1 MKTKLSIILT
11 ALAVSMIFSAVPT
24 VLADSQLDSLVNI
37 AAQARTQVKLQLDR
51 ADNVPDDIK
60 ALYEQGNSET
70 ELLINSVK
78 QQDVAQSKQHFLS
91 AMKIFKQISMTFS
104 STQTAPKAA
113 TAPQIMQT
121 KQAPSTAD
129 IDYKTSI
136 SRMENY
142 VNTLKGLVAKNNI
155 SIDFTMLDELI
166 QNAKADIA
174 KGDMISVEK
183 TYDELKTA
191 ITNTQNLIKEKT
203 NQKLV
208 DRAKS
213 FANEYIVRIDALI
226 NNAKELGISDDDV
239 AKLKQVKESLS
250 TTNDPSQIIVKIQ
263 RIITINVDIKDS
275 RNQRATPEVN
285 RPDTLTGSIRTE
297 NASEKAMA
305 QDQNVKQEQKQR
317 ETKAQNSSQIG
328 KLEARLAKLESSI
341 DDNIQPKFDS
351 AKSLLS
357 KLKTQTS
364 SDIDQRIL
372 KSLDALIREIE
383 DYVDFQNA
391 KGDSDNTDQNI
402 PTNSDKTDTKNPT
415 DSDKPNLKPK
425 RLQDQKNQ

>member
-1 MKTKLSIILT
+1 
-11 ALAVSMIFSAVPT
+11 MIFSAMPA

-37 AAQARTQVKLQLDR
+37 ASQARTQVKLQLDR

-70 ELLINSVK
+70 ELLMNSAK

-104 STQTAPKAA
+104 STQTPKAA
-113 TAPQIMQT
+113 TAPQIMQA
-121 KQAPSTAD
+121 KQATPTAD
-129 IDYKTSI
+129 INYKTSI

-142 VNTLKGLVAKNNI
+142 VDLLKGLVAKNNI
-155 SIDFTMLDELI
+155 SIDFTKLDELI

-191 ITNTQNLIKEKT
+191 ITDTQNLIREKT
-203 NQKLV
+203 NQKLL

-213 FANEYIVRIDALI
+213 FANEYIVKIDALI

-250 TTNDPSQIIVKIQ
+250 TTNDPSQIIIKVQ

-275 RNQRATPEVN
+275 KNQRIISEAN
-285 RPDTLTGSIRTE
+285 RPTVQDDSIKTE
-297 NASEKAMA
+297 NATEKALT
-305 QDQNVKQEQKQR
+305 QDQNAKQEQKQR
-317 ETKAQNSSQIG
+317 ETKVQNSSQFG
-328 KLEARLAKLESSI
+328 RLEARLAKLESSV

-372 KSLDALIREIE
+372 KSLDSLIREIE
-383 DYVDFQNA
+383 SYVDFQNA
-391 KGDSDNTDQNI
+391 KGDLDNTNQNT
-402 PTNSDKTDTKNPT
+402 PTNSDKTDTKNPS

-425 RLQDQKNQ
+425 RLDQKNQ

>member
-11 ALAVSMIFSAVPT
+11 ALVASMIFSVMPA

-37 AAQARTQVKLQLDR
+37 ASQARTQVKLQLDR
-51 ADNVPDDIK
+51 ADNVPDDVK

-70 ELLINSVK
+70 ELLMNSVK

-104 STQTAPKAA
+104 STQTPKAA
-113 TAPQIMQT
+113 TTPQIMQA
-121 KQAPSTAD
+121 KQATPAAD

-155 SIDFTMLDELI
+155 SIDFTKLDELI
-166 QNAKADIA
+166 QNAKAGIV
-174 KGDMISVEK
+174 KGDMPSVEK

-191 ITNTQNLIKEKT
+191 ITDTQNLIKEKT
-203 NQKLV
+203 NQKLL

-213 FANEYIVRIDALI
+213 FANEYIVKIDALI

-250 TTNDPSQIIVKIQ
+250 TTNDPSQIIIKVQ

-275 RNQRATPEVN
+275 KNQRIISEAN
-285 RPDTLTGSIRTE
+285 RPTVQDDSIKTE
-297 NASEKAMA
+297 NATEKALT
-305 QDQNVKQEQKQR
+305 QDQNAKQEQKQR
-317 ETKAQNSSQIG
+317 ETKVQNSSQIG
-328 KLEARLAKLESSI
+328 RLEARLAKLESSI

-357 KLKTQTS
+357 KLKTHTS

-383 DYVDFQNA
+383 SYVDFQNA
-391 KGDSDNTDQNI
+391 KGDSDNTNQNT
-402 PTNSDKTDTKNPT
+402 PTNSDKTDTKNPS

-425 RLQDQKNQ
+425 RLDQKNQ

>member
-1 MKTKLSIILT
+1 MKTKLSIILS
-11 ALAVSMIFSAVPT
+11 ALAVSMIFSAMPAA
-24 VLADSQLDSLVNI
+24 LADSQLDSLVNI
-37 AAQARTQVKLQLDR
+37 ATQARTQVKLQLDR

-70 ELLINSVK
+70 ELLINSAK
-78 QQDVAQSKQHFLS
+78 QQNVAQAKQHFLS

-104 STQTAPKAA
+104 STQSAPKD
-113 TAPQIMQT
+113 TVPQVMQA
-121 KQAPSTAD
+121 KQALPTD
-129 IDYKTSI
+129 IDYKTSV

-142 VNTLKGLVAKNNI
+142 VDLLKGLVAKNNI
-155 SIDFTMLDELI
+155 SVDFTKLNELI
-166 QNAKADIA
+166 KNAKADIA

-191 ITNTQNLIKEKT
+191 ITDTQNLIREKT

-213 FANEYIVRIDALI
+213 FANEYIVKIDALI

-239 AKLKQVKESLS
+239 AKLKQVRESLS
-250 TTNDPSQIIVKIQ
+250 TTNDPSQIIVKVQ

-275 RNQRATPEVN
+275 KNQRATLEAN
-285 RPDTLTGSIRTE
+285 RPTVQSDSVKTE
-297 NASEKAMA
+297 NASEKAST
-305 QDQNVKQEQKQR
+305 QDQSIKQEQNQR

-328 KLEARLAKLESSI
+328 RLEARLANLEASI

-351 AKSLLS
+351 AKSLLI
-357 KLKTQTS
+357 KLKNQAS
-364 SDIDQRIL
+364 SDIDQRML

-383 DYVDFQNA
+383 NYVDFQNA
-391 KGDSDNTDQNI
+391 KGDSDNTDQNT

-425 RLQDQKNQ
+425 RPQDQKTQ

>member
-11 ALAVSMIFSAVPT
+11 ALAVSMIFSAMPAA
-24 VLADSQLDSLVNI
+24 LADSQLDSLVNI
-37 AAQARTQVKLQLDR
+37 ATQARTQVKLQLDR

-70 ELLINSVK
+70 ELLINSAK
-78 QQDVAQSKQHFLS
+78 QQNVAQAKQHFLS

-104 STQTAPKAA
+104 STQSAPKD
-113 TAPQIMQT
+113 TVPQIMQA
-121 KQAPSTAD
+121 KQAPPTAG
-129 IDYKTSI
+129 IDYKTSV

-142 VNTLKGLVAKNNI
+142 VDLLKGLVAKNNI
-155 SIDFTMLDELI
+155 SVDFTKLDELTK
-166 QNAKADIA
+166 NAKADIA

-191 ITNTQNLIKEKT
+191 ITDTQNLIKEKT

-213 FANEYIVRIDALI
+213 FANEYIVKIDALI

-239 AKLKQVKESLS
+239 AKLKQVRESLS
-250 TTNDPSQIIVKIQ
+250 TTNDPSQIIVKVQ

-275 RNQRATPEVN
+275 KNQRAALEAN
-285 RPDTLTGSIRTE
+285 RLTVQADSVKTE
-297 NASEKAMA
+297 NASEKAST
-305 QDQNVKQEQKQR
+305 QDQSIKQEQKQR

-328 KLEARLAKLESSI
+328 RLEARLANLEASI

-351 AKSLLS
+351 AKSLLI
-357 KLKTQTS
+357 KLKNQAS
-364 SDIDQRIL
+364 SDIDQRML
-372 KSLDALIREIE
+372 KSLDAQIREIE
-383 DYVDFQNA
+383 NYVDFQNA
-391 KGDSDNTDQNI
+391 KGDSDNTDQNT

-425 RLQDQKNQ
+425 RPQDQKTQ

>member
-1 MKTKLSIILT
+1 MKTKLSIILS
-11 ALAVSMIFSAVPT
+11 ALAVSMIFSAMPVA
-24 VLADSQLDSLVNI
+24 LADSQLDSLVNI
-37 AAQARTQVKLQLDR
+37 ATQARTQVKLQLDR

-70 ELLINSVK
+70 ELLINSAK
-78 QQDVAQSKQHFLS
+78 QQNVAQAKQHFLS

-104 STQTAPKAA
+104 STQSAPKD
-113 TAPQIMQT
+113 TVPQVMQA
-121 KQAPSTAD
+121 KQALPTAD
-129 IDYKTSI
+129 IDYKTSV

-142 VNTLKGLVAKNNI
+142 VDLLKGLVAKNNI
-155 SIDFTMLDELI
+155 SVDFTKLNELI
-166 QNAKADIA
+166 KNAKADIA

-191 ITNTQNLIKEKT
+191 ITDTQNLIREKT

-213 FANEYIVRIDALI
+213 FANEYIVKIDALI

-239 AKLKQVKESLS
+239 AKLKQVRESLS
-250 TTNDPSQIIVKIQ
+250 TTNDPSQIIVKVQ

-275 RNQRATPEVN
+275 KNQRATLEAN
-285 RPDTLTGSIRTE
+285 RPTVQSDSVKTE
-297 NASEKAMA
+297 NASEKAST
-305 QDQNVKQEQKQR
+305 QDQSIKQEQNQR

-328 KLEARLAKLESSI
+328 RLEARLANLEASI

-351 AKSLLS
+351 AKSLLI
-357 KLKTQTS
+357 KLKNQAS
-364 SDIDQRIL
+364 SDIDQRML

-383 DYVDFQNA
+383 NYVDFQNA
-391 KGDSDNTDQNI
+391 KGDSDNNQST

-425 RLQDQKNQ
+425 RPQDQKTQ

>member
-1 MKTKLSIILT
+1 MKTKLSIILA
-11 ALAVSMIFSAVPT
+11 ALAVSMIFSAMPA

-60 ALYEQGNSET
+60 ALYERGSAET
-70 ELLINSVK
+70 ELLINSAK
-78 QQDVAQSKQHFLS
+78 QQDVTPAKQHFLS

-104 STQTAPKAA
+104 STQA
-113 TAPQIMQT
+113 TPRDIAPQVMQA
-121 KQAPSTAD
+121 KQAPIAD

-142 VNTLKGLVAKNNI
+142 VDILKELVAKNNI
-155 SIDFTMLDELI
+155 SVDFTNLDELI

-191 ITNTQNLIKEKT
+191 ITDTQNLIKEKT

-213 FANEYIVRIDALI
+213 FANEYIVKIDALI

-250 TTNDPSQIIVKIQ
+250 TTNDPSQIIVKVQ

-275 RNQRATPEVN
+275 KNQRATLDASRSTVQA
-285 RPDTLTGSIRTE
+285 DSIKAE
-297 NASEKAMA
+297 NASEKALT
-305 QDQNVKQEQKQR
+305 QDQNIKQEQKQR
-317 ETKAQNSSQIG
+317 EIKAQNLSQIG
-328 KLEARLAKLESSI
+328 RLEARIANLEPSI

-351 AKSLLS
+351 AKSLLI
-357 KLKTQTS
+357 KLKAQTS

-372 KSLDALIREIE
+372 KSLDTLIREIE
-383 DYVDFQNA
+383 NYVDFQNA
-391 KGDSDNTDQNI
+391 KDDSNNTDRN
-402 PTNSDKTDTKNPT
+402 TSTDSDKTDTKNPI

-425 RLQDQKNQ
+425 RPQDQKIQ

>member
-11 ALAVSMIFSAVPT
+11 ALVASMIFSAMPA

-37 AAQARTQVKLQLDR
+37 ASQARTQVKLQLDR

-70 ELLINSVK
+70 ELLMNSAK

-104 STQTAPKAA
+104 STQTPKAA
-113 TAPQIMQT
+113 TAPQIMQA
-121 KQAPSTAD
+121 KQATPTAD

-142 VNTLKGLVAKNNI
+142 VDLLKGLVAKNNI
-155 SIDFTMLDELI
+155 SIDFTKLDELI

-191 ITNTQNLIKEKT
+191 ITDTQNLIREKT
-203 NQKLV
+203 NQKLL

-213 FANEYIVRIDALI
+213 FANEYIVKIDALI

-250 TTNDPSQIIVKIQ
+250 TTNDPSQIIIKVQ

-275 RNQRATPEVN
+275 KNQRIISEAN
-285 RPDTLTGSIRTE
+285 RPTVQDDSIKTE
-297 NASEKAMA
+297 NATEKALT
-305 QDQNVKQEQKQR
+305 QDQNAKQEQKQR
-317 ETKAQNSSQIG
+317 ETKVQNSSQIG
-328 KLEARLAKLESSI
+328 RLEARLAKLESSV

-372 KSLDALIREIE
+372 KSLDSLIREIE
-383 DYVDFQNA
+383 SYVDFQNA
-391 KGDSDNTDQNI
+391 KGDLDNTNQNT
-402 PTNSDKTDTKNPT
+402 PTNSDKTDTKNPS

-425 RLQDQKNQ
+425 RLDQKNQ

>member
-1 MKTKLSIILT
+1 MT
-11 ALAVSMIFSAVPT
+11 ALVVSMIFSAMPAA
-24 VLADSQLDSLVNI
+24 LADSQLDSLVNI
-37 AAQARTQVKLQLDR
+37 ATQARTQVKLQLDR

-70 ELLINSVK
+70 ELLINSAK
-78 QQDVAQSKQHFLS
+78 QQNVAQAKQHFLS

-104 STQTAPKAA
+104 STQSAPKD
-113 TAPQIMQT
+113 TVPQVMQA
-121 KQAPSTAD
+121 KQAPPTAD

-142 VNTLKGLVAKNNI
+142 VDLLKGLVAKNNI
-155 SIDFTMLDELI
+155 SVDFTKLNELI
-166 QNAKADIA
+166 KNAKAHIA

-191 ITNTQNLIKEKT
+191 ITDTQNLIKEKT

-213 FANEYIVRIDALI
+213 FANEYIVKIDALI

-250 TTNDPSQIIVKIQ
+250 TTNDPSQIIVKVQ

-275 RNQRATPEVN
+275 KNQRATLEAN
-285 RPDTLTGSIRTE
+285 RPTVQTDSVKTE
-297 NASEKAMA
+297 NASEKAST
-305 QDQNVKQEQKQR
+305 QDQSIKQEQKQR

-328 KLEARLAKLESSI
+328 RLEARLANLEASM

-351 AKSLLS
+351 AKSLLI
-357 KLKTQTS
+357 KLKNQAS
-364 SDIDQRIL
+364 SDIDQRML

-383 DYVDFQNA
+383 NYVDFQNA
-391 KGDSDNTDQNI
+391 KGDSDNTDQNA

-415 DSDKPNLKPK
+415 DTDKPNLKPK
-425 RLQDQKNQ
+425 RPQDQKTQ

>member
-11 ALAVSMIFSAVPT
+11 ALAVSMIFSAMPAA
-24 VLADSQLDSLVNI
+24 LADSQLDSLVNI
-37 AAQARTQVKLQLDR
+37 ATQARTQVKLQLDR

-70 ELLINSVK
+70 ELLINSAK
-78 QQDVAQSKQHFLS
+78 QQNVAQAKQHFLS

-104 STQTAPKAA
+104 STQSAPKD
-113 TAPQIMQT
+113 TVPQIMQA
-121 KQAPSTAD
+121 KQAPPTAG
-129 IDYKTSI
+129 IDYKTSV

-142 VNTLKGLVAKNNI
+142 VDLLKGLVAKNNI
-155 SIDFTMLDELI
+155 SVDFTKLDELI
-166 QNAKADIA
+166 KNAKADIA

-191 ITNTQNLIKEKT
+191 ITDIQNLIKEKT

-213 FANEYIVRIDALI
+213 FANEYIVKIDALI

-239 AKLKQVKESLS
+239 AKLKQVRESLS
-250 TTNDPSQIIVKIQ
+250 TTNDPSQIIVKVQ

-275 RNQRATPEVN
+275 KNQRAALEAN
-285 RPDTLTGSIRTE
+285 RLTVQADSVKTE
-297 NASEKAMA
+297 NASEKAST
-305 QDQNVKQEQKQR
+305 QDQSIKQEQKQR

-328 KLEARLAKLESSI
+328 RLEARLANLEASI

-351 AKSLLS
+351 AKSLLI
-357 KLKTQTS
+357 KLKNQAS
-364 SDIDQRIL
+364 SDIDQRML
-372 KSLDALIREIE
+372 KSLDAQIREIE
-383 DYVDFQNA
+383 NYVDFQNA
-391 KGDSDNTDQNI
+391 KYDSDNTDQNT

-425 RLQDQKNQ
+425 RPQDQKTQ

>member
-11 ALAVSMIFSAVPT
+11 ALAVSMIFSAMPAA
-24 VLADSQLDSLVNI
+24 LADSQLDSLVNI
-37 AAQARTQVKLQLDR
+37 ATQARTQVKLQLDR

-70 ELLINSVK
+70 ELLINSAK
-78 QQDVAQSKQHFLS
+78 QQNVAQAKQHFLS

-104 STQTAPKAA
+104 STQSAPKD
-113 TAPQIMQT
+113 TVPQIMQA
-121 KQAPSTAD
+121 KQAPPTAG
-129 IDYKTSI
+129 IDYKTSV

-142 VNTLKGLVAKNNI
+142 VDLLKGLVAKNNI
-155 SIDFTMLDELI
+155 SVDFTKLDELI
-166 QNAKADIA
+166 KNAKADIA

-191 ITNTQNLIKEKT
+191 ITDTQNLIKEKT

-213 FANEYIVRIDALI
+213 FANEYIVKIDALI

-239 AKLKQVKESLS
+239 AKLKQVRESLS
-250 TTNDPSQIIVKIQ
+250 TTNDPSQIIVKVQ

-275 RNQRATPEVN
+275 KNQRAALEAN
-285 RPDTLTGSIRTE
+285 RLTVQADSVKTE
-297 NASEKAMA
+297 NASEKAST
-305 QDQNVKQEQKQR
+305 QDQSIKQEQKQR

-328 KLEARLAKLESSI
+328 RLEARLANLEASI

-351 AKSLLS
+351 AKSLLI
-357 KLKTQTS
+357 KLKNQAS
-364 SDIDQRIL
+364 SDIDQRML
-372 KSLDALIREIE
+372 KSLDAQIREIE
-383 DYVDFQNA
+383 NYVDFQNA
-391 KGDSDNTDQNI
+391 KGDSDNTDQNT

-425 RLQDQKNQ
+425 RPQDQKTQ

>member
-37 AAQARTQVKLQLDR
+37 ATQARTQVKLQLDR
-51 ADNVPDDIK
+51 ADNVSDDIK

-104 STQTAPKAA
+104 STQTAPK
-113 TAPQIMQT
+113 TTPQVMQA
-121 KQAPSTAD
+121 KQAPPTAD

-275 RNQRATPEVN
+275 KNQRVTPEVN
-285 RPDTLTGSIRTE
+285 RPDALADSIKTE

-305 QDQNVKQEQKQR
+305 QDQNIKQEQKQR

-383 DYVDFQNA
+383 NYVDFQNA